1 MSVYH
6 ILPLYEA
13 YRMIGDV
20 ARGGANDPEL
30 EAWAEAQGAI
40 DDAIQVLWPERVA
53 ELAAQ
58 VLIDTN
64 MGDNGLSP
72 AVLQRLKLI
81 VDTAQNHPNR
91 PTRTVV
97 G

>member
-1 MSVYH
+1 MSVIH

-13 YRMIGDV
+13 YRMICDV
-20 ARGGANDPEL
+20 TKTGVSDPEL
-30 EAWAEAQGAI
+30 EAWAEAQLAI
-40 DDAIQVLWPERVA
+40 DKAVQMPWPKRVE

-58 VLIDTN
+58 ILIDTS

-81 VDTAQNHPNR
+81 VDTA
-91 PTRTVV
+91 
-97 G
+97 

>member
-1 MSVYH
+1 MSALH

-13 YRMIGDV
+13 YRMIGNV
-20 ARGGANDPEL
+20 ARGGGGDPEL
-30 EAWAEAQGAI
+30 EAWAEAQLAI
-40 DDAIQVLWPERVA
+40 DAAIQIMWPTRIE

-58 VLIDTN
+58 VLIDTS

-81 VDTAQNHPNR
+81 VDKA
-91 PTRTVV
+91 
-97 G
+97 

>member
-1 MSVYH
+1 VSALQ
-6 ILPLYEA
+6 ILPLYNA

-20 ARGGANDPEL
+20 ATAATEEET
-30 EAWAEAQGAI
+30 EAWFQAEAAI
-40 DDAIQVLWPERVA
+40 DDAIQVIWPKRIE

-58 VLIDTN
+58 ILIDTN

-72 AVLQRLKLI
+72 GVLQRLKLI
-81 VDTAQNHPNR
+81 VDTA
-91 PTRTVV
+91 